1 MPARIAAA
9 AAIAAHT
16 HTLLHAYARMYIVE
30 VQFMEGSWEVEE
42 KVSEATVADV
52 GELGLEPLEAAA
64 DGGLEPG
71 LRREHVVRRHP
82 PPPLRL
88 RVLAGAGAV
97 EAVRLD
103 RRAAPAHVLVVV
115 PAAAPVVRRRGVLV
129 RHRSALLHGH
139 RRAASS
145 LLLMMVVVCVVW
157 ERGKNAEA

>member
-1 MPARIAAA
+1 M
-9 AAIAAHT
+9 HV
-16 HTLLHAYARMYIVE
+16 YICSRGSVHGGLDVE
-30 VQFMEGSWEVEE
+30 SS

-88 RVLAGAGAV
+88 RVLAGARAV

-103 RRAAPAHVLVVV
+103 RRAPAHVLVVV
-115 PAAAPVVRRRGVLV
+115 PAAAPVVRRRVLV

-139 RRAASS
+139 RRAAS
-145 LLLMMVVVCVVW
+145 LLTMMIDGVRSVREERVLRPEGSWVMRLLAVVL
-157 ERGKNAEA
+157 

>member
-1 MPARIAAA
+1 MQQLGGHACTYSNSSSSSSST
-9 AAIAAHT
+9 HT
-16 HTLLHAYARMYIVE
+16 YTLLHAYARIYIVE
-30 VQFMEGSWEVEE
+30 VQFSWEVEGK

-71 LRREHVVRRHP
+71 LRREHVVGRHP

-103 RRAAPAHVLVVV
+103 RRAPAHVLVVV
-115 PAAAPVVRRRGVLV
+115 PATAPVVRR
-129 RHRSALLHGH
+129 H
-139 RRAASS
+139 AA
-145 LLLMMVVVCVVW
+145 
-157 ERGKNAEA
+157 G

>member
-1 MPARIAAA
+1 MQQLGGHACTYSNSSSSSSST
-9 AAIAAHT
+9 HT
-16 HTLLHAYARMYIVE
+16 YTLLHAYARIYIVE
-30 VQFMEGSWEVEE
+30 VQFSWEVEGK

-139 RRAASS
+139 RHAASS
-145 LLLMMVVVCVVW
+145 LTMMMVVCVV
-157 ERGKNAEA
+157 